1 MVKVVCPECGGAKS
15 SYAVSCSDR
24 GCQTGVRVCG
34 FCEGEGQVSSEAGE
48 RWRAG
53 KAMRDARVK
62 HGLTQEQEAE
72 RLGISPM
79 ELNDL
84 EHGRRSLDEAK
95 RPTIAEKDQSR
106 GRGANREVKRM
117 SLNRVSLIGHLG
129 QDPELRYMPTSGQP
143 VTGFSI
149 ATDESFTGKDG
160 NRQERV
166 EWHNIVVFGKLA
178 ETCAKYLGKG
188 RQIYVEGR
196 LQTREFESKNGGGKR
211 QRAEIVAQRVQF
223 LGPRPDAPMGGE
235 AEEPVAS
242 EEVPF

>member
-1 MVKVVCPECGGAKS
+1 
-15 SYAVSCSDR
+15 
-24 GCQTGVRVCG
+24 
-34 FCEGEGQVSSEAGE
+34 
-48 RWRAG
+48 
-53 KAMRDARVK
+53 
-62 HGLTQEQEAE
+62 
-72 RLGISPM
+72 
-79 ELNDL
+79 
-84 EHGRRSLDEAK
+84 
-95 RPTIAEKDQSR
+95 
-106 GRGANREVKRM
+106 M

-129 QDPELRYMPTSGQP
+129 QDPELRYLPTSGQP

-178 ETCAKYLGKG
+178 ETCAKYLSKG

-235 AEEPVAS
+235 AEEPAAS
-242 EEVPF
+242 EERSILRNLKRPAPESARASEHPPMTEAERKKRTKKLAVITERLVRTQLRAMGCDRFDLGIRRDAGEMILREATVSDVKLYRENREE